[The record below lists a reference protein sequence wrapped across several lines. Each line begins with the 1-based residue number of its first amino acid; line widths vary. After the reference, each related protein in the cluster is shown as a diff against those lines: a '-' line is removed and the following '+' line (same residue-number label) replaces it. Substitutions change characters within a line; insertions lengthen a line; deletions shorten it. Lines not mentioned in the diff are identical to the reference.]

1 MPELNK
7 SRSQELSRNG
17 LWHLWLFLVLSLVI
31 SWAIWLSPFERAGSL
46 YIAVLGRR
54 FAFPFDFVKLLLG
67 NCIPGVLA
75 IVFVLFEGRQ
85 QRQQMQSTFVRWRVP
100 LKWYFLAFV
109 LPFGVFWVSLGAVR
123 LYFPA
128 PHMLPSLAR
137 TIVNLVVTLPF
148 GPLWGELAWRA
159 FALRKLQARYSQ
171 LTSSLMMGLYWAIW
185 LIPLWLTTHG
195 SSNTRVQELVAAI
208 ISILAWSVIYT
219 SLYNR
224 SGQSL
229 PVVILLEAA
238 QVSSAEEIFATVQIG
253 QLHFI
258 WLSAALTTLL
268 AAVFAKR
275 MVGDSLLDSSELTPD

>member
-1 MPELNK
+1 MPETE
-7 SRSQELSRNG
+7 QITPPELSRKG
-17 LWHLWLFLVLSLVI
+17 LWQLWLFLLLSLVI
-31 SWAIWLSPFERAGSL
+31 SWAIWLSPFGRAGSL
-46 YIAVLGRR
+46 YITVLGRS
-54 FAFPFDFVKLLLG
+54 FDFPFDFVKLLLG

-85 QRQQMQSTFVRWRVP
+85 QRQQMLSTFVRWRVP

-123 LYFPA
+123 FYFPG

-159 FALRKLQARYSQ
+159 FVLRKLQARYSQ
-171 LTSSLMMGLYWAIW
+171 VTSSLMIGLYWAIW

-195 SSNTRVQELVAAI
+195 SSNTRAQELVAAI
-208 ISILAWSVIYT
+208 ISILAWSVIYS

-258 WLSAALTTLL
+258 WLSAALTAFL
-268 AAVFAKR
+268 AAAFAKR
-275 MVGDSLLDSSELTPD
+275 MVGDSLPDTSELTPS